1 MTELNGTG
9 QSVELCLYY
18 NNGIE
23 LEKTEVCDIILGE
36 PFSSKMC
43 VNQSNTAKSC
53 ASCSGSL
60 QIGNE

>member
-9 QSVELCLYY
+9 QSVELCLHH

-23 LEKTEVCDIILGE
+23 LEKAEVCDVVLGE
-36 PFSSKMC
+36 PLSSKMRM
-43 VNQSNTAKSC
+43 NQSNTAKSC

-60 QIGNE
+60 